1 MEDKQRAHLNQRKQT
16 LHPKQRANIFSKIF
30 FCWALPL
37 FVKGFKKNLAEEDLY
52 GPLKDHE
59 SKLLGD
65 RLENAWIKEENSRRN
80 PSFWRAL
87 IRVFGKECAMYG
99 LMLAVIEFVIK
110 MSQPLFIGKL
120 MEYYTPNQNT
130 ITKNTAYI
138 YASGIVVMSFFN
150 VLLGHSYM
158 LGLQHLGMKIRV
170 ASCSL
175 IYRKS
180 LRLSKTALIETT
192 VGQMVNLLSNDVNRF
207 DLAATHV
214 HNLWVSPIETIIVI
228 YFLYTMLGP
237 SSLTGIGIL
246 LLFIPIQ
253 MYLGKRTSVYR
264 LRTALKTD
272 QRVRLMNE
280 IICGIQVIKMY
291 TWEKPFAKL
300 VEVARKL
307 EIQQIRATS
316 YIRAV
321 NMSFT
326 IFLNRTAIFLCILT
340 YVLTGNTVQSQY
352 VYVLTSFY
360 GMLRQ
365 NLTMFLPQ
373 GVTILAE
380 THVSV
385 KRIQKF
391 LLLEEIQNEN
401 RHLYGMKGYKGE
413 KKSKSEKNGS
423 VSLPQI
429 LDIPT
434 EKSVGIYMDSVSVKW
449 VSTSADYTLD
459 NLNVNVGS
467 NQLVAV
473 VGPVGSGKTTLL
485 HVILKELPLTKGS
498 LDVGGTISY
507 ASQEPWLFGGSIR
520 QNILFGLDMDMKRY
534 KEVVRV
540 CALERDFSLFPYGD
554 RTIVGERGAMLS
566 GGQKARIN
574 LARAIYKDADIYLL
588 DDPLSAVDTHVGKQ
602 LFDDCIVGFL
612 SNKCVVLV
620 THQLQYLRTVDRIY
634 LLENGKVTISGSY
647 NELKNSEDEFL
658 KLLEGEPQEEDE
670 KNNATVKKAKSSKS
684 LEKIDLPS
692 EVKEQRG
699 SGNISKKV
707 YKSYLR
713 AGGNF
718 VASLFLAV
726 LFISVQVAGSGAD
739 YFLTFWVNLEQS
751 RLENNLSQSHDNKS
765 NASNKVEV
773 EEEFEEFFFNSQ
785 SCLYIYSAL
794 VAFVIFM
801 SLTRSLSFFT
811 FCMRASRNLHN
822 RMFSRIVYTSMRF
835 FNLNSSGRILNRFS
849 KDMGSIDETLP
860 IAIIDTIQIG
870 MIALAINVVIA
881 TVNPWIMLPTIIIFG
896 LFYVF
901 RVIFLATSRNLKR
914 IEGTTR
920 SPVFTHMTASLQGLT
935 TIRAFGAQ
943 KILRTEFDQHQ
954 DLHSSAFYMFLG
966 CNRTFGFWLDFH
978 CVIYIALVTLSFLFM
993 GTETFGGNVGLGI
1006 TQSITL
1012 TGMLQWGM
1020 RQWSEL
1026 ENQMTSVERVVEY
1039 TEVTPEPDDET
1050 KRPPQSWPTKGTVEF
1065 KSVSMQY
1072 APDEPMVLKEL
1083 NFKVKSAEKIGIV
1096 GRTGAGKSSL
1106 ISALFRLTNTEGEI
1120 LIDGVDTKQISLQS
1134 LRSKIS
1140 IIPQEPVLFSGTLRK
1155 NLDPFDEYND
1165 DQLWE
1170 ALEEVELKSAISDL
1184 PLGLHTVVSEGGT
1197 NFSVGQRQ
1205 LLCLARAVV
1214 RSNKIL
1220 VLDEA
1225 TANVDPQTDE
1235 LIQTTIRKKFKDCT
1249 VLTIAHRLHTVMDSD
1264 KILVMEAG
1272 RAAEFDHPHVL
1283 LQNTEGILYGLV
1295 RQTGK
1300 GMAENL
1306 MKIAEESYTLDHS
1319 TM

>member
-1 MEDKQRAHLNQRKQT
+1 MEDKQRTQLNPSKQSF
-16 LHPKQRANIFSKIF
+16 HPKQRASLLSNIF

-37 FVKGFKKNLAEEDLY
+37 FVKGFKKDLVEDDLW
-52 GPLKDHE
+52 GTLKAHE

-65 RLENAWIKEENSRRN
+65 RLEQAWLQEANSRRN
-80 PSFWRAL
+80 PSLWRAL
-87 IRVFGKECAMYG
+87 IRVFGKECALYG
-99 LMLAVIEFVIK
+99 FILALIEFVIK

-120 MEYYTPNQNT
+120 MEYYTPNQT
-130 ITKNTAYI
+130 TVSKNTAYL
-138 YASGIVVMSFFN
+138 YAGGIVGMSFLN
-150 VLLGHSYM
+150 VLMGHSYM

-180 LRLSKTALIETT
+180 LRLSKGALVDTT

-207 DLAATHV
+207 DMCVTHM
-214 HNLWVSPIETIIVI
+214 HNLWVTPILTIIVMYI
-228 YFLYTMLGP
+228 LYTTLGF
-237 SSLTGIGIL
+237 SALIGIAIL
-246 LLFIPIQ
+246 LSFIPLQ

-300 VEVARKL
+300 VDVARKL
-307 EIQQIRATS
+307 EIHQIRVTS
-316 YIRAV
+316 YIRAL

-326 IFLNRTAIFLCILT
+326 IFLNRAAIFLCILT
-340 YVLTGNTVQSQY
+340 YVLTGNTLQSQY
-352 VYVLTSFY
+352 VYVLTAFY

-365 NLTMFLPQ
+365 SVTMFFPQ

-380 THVSV
+380 TNVSV
-385 KRIQKF
+385 KRVQKF
-391 LLLEEIQNEN
+391 LMSDEVET
-401 RHLYGMKGYKGE
+401 GYKIKGE
-413 KKSKSEKNGS
+413 MNGNISGKKDKKDKKEKNGS
-423 VSLPQI
+423 IALIKEAVTT
-429 LDIPT
+429 D
-434 EKSVGIYMDSVSVKW
+434 KAGIYLDQASVKW
-449 VSTSADYTLD
+449 VPTSTDYTLSD
-459 NLNVNVGS
+459 VNVNVGPT
-467 NQLVAV
+467 QLVSII
-473 VGPVGSGKTTLL
+473 GPVGSGKTTLL
-485 HVILKELPLTKGS
+485 HVILKELPLLKGA

-507 ASQEPWLFGGSIR
+507 ASQEPWLFGGSIK
-520 QNILFGLDMDMKRY
+520 QNILFGQKMDMKRY

-554 RTIVGERGAMLS
+554 RTIVGERGTMLS

-602 LFDDCIVGFL
+602 LFDDCIVGYL
-612 SNKCVVLV
+612 RNKCVVLV

-634 LLENGKVTISGSY
+634 LLENGCVTVSGTY
-647 NELKNSEDEFL
+647 TELKQSDNEFL
-658 KLLEGEPQEEDE
+658 TLLEGEPEEEEE
-670 KNNATVKKAKSSKS
+670 KNASTVKKAKSLKS
-684 LEKIDLPS
+684 LEHVDVPS

-707 YKSYLR
+707 YTSYLR
-713 AGGNF
+713 AGGNIC
-718 VASLFLAV
+718 ASLFLAL
-726 LFISVQVAGSGAD
+726 LFILVQLAGSGTD
-739 YFLTFWVNLEQS
+739 YFLSFWVNLEQI
-751 RLENNLSQSHDNKS
+751 RLGRNQTETYTNGDRNDTSIS
-765 NASNKVEV
+765 
-773 EEEFEEFFFNSQ
+773 EEFEEIFFTSEN
-785 SCLYIYSAL
+785 CLYLYSTL
-794 VAFVIFM
+794 VAFVIFS
-801 SLTRSLSFFT
+801 SLTRSLNFFR
-811 FCMRASRNLHN
+811 FCMKASRNLHN
-822 RMFSRIVYTSMRF
+822 RMFTRIVYTSMRF
-835 FNLNSSGRILNRFS
+835 FNVNPSGRILNRFS
-849 KDMGSIDETLP
+849 KDMGSIDEVLP

-870 MIALAINVVIA
+870 MIAFSINIVVGI
-881 TVNPWIMLPTIIIFG
+881 VNPWILIPSVIIFG

-901 RVIFLATSRNLKR
+901 RIIFLATSRDLKR

-943 KILRTEFDQHQ
+943 DILQFEFDQHQ

-966 CNRTFGFWLDFH
+966 CNRTFGFWLDLH
-978 CVIYIALVTLSFLFM
+978 CVIYIGLVTLSFLFI
-993 GTETFGGNVGLGI
+993 GTETYGGNVGLGI

-1039 TEVTPEPDDET
+1039 TEVTPEPDDAT
-1050 KRPPQSWPTKGTVEF
+1050 KNPPPSWPTEGVIVF
-1065 KSVSMQY
+1065 QSVSMRY
-1072 APDEPMVLKEL
+1072 APEEPTVLKNL
-1083 NFKVKSAEKIGIV
+1083 TFTIKSAEKVGIV

-1106 ISALFRLTNTEGEI
+1106 ISALFRLADVEGAI
-1120 LIDGVDTKQISLQS
+1120 VIDGIDTKTISLQS

-1155 NLDPFDEYND
+1155 NLDPFDEYSD
-1165 DQLWE
+1165 ETLWD

-1184 PLGLHTVVSEGGT
+1184 PLGLQNNVSEGGS

-1214 RSNKIL
+1214 RSNQIL
-1220 VLDEA
+1220 ILDEA

-1235 LIQTTIRKKFKDCT
+1235 LIQTTIRRKFKDCT

-1264 KILVMEAG
+1264 KILVMDAG
-1272 RAAEFDHPHVL
+1272 QAAEFDHPHLL
-1283 LQNTEGILYGLV
+1283 LQDTTGIFYGLV
-1295 RQTGK
+1295 KQTGK

-1306 MKIAEESYTLDHS
+1306 IKIAEDAYKSS
-1319 TM
+1319 